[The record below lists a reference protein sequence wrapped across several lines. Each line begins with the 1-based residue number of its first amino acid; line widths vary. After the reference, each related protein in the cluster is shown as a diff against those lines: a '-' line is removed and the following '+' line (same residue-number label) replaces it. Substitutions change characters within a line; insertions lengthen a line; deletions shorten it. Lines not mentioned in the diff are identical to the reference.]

1 MLYEKEIKEDE
12 KENKNMQ
19 NKIKRENQ
27 KTESMIINELN
38 TVNNKTKEKNF
49 LMAVSLI
56 NNNNLYKGIL
66 NINNNISEFSQFN
79 NEKNKDNHFI
89 CMNNSLKKTFYKTE
103 KKTIKNSILNNKNII
118 KNIPNEIK
126 EIIYIN
132 KRTIQEEIKKNLENI
147 ININL
152 KYKKA
157 NIIKT
162 PNLYKIKTD
171 SSLTE
176 KDIILSTEKN
186 FNETTT
192 NINESYFTLNKL
204 SKNNINNNNIYYYT
218 PTNSNYRKSFYL
230 NYNNEEYAHF
240 NDNFYNHLSMKS
252 YVFKE
257 KKIKEQQHSYSYISA
272 RINNKKTI
280 NNYYIKEN
288 TETIHSFQSENHPI
302 FDLTFLDN
310 IIDKE
315 IEYQNE
321 ININYI
327 YKFNEINTKIRAQIF
342 CLICSICENLGYKR
356 DTYYLSIYNIDRY
369 CSKISSKEQINKDKL
384 ILIAITSLA
393 ISAKIEEVQ
402 IVKLNEYIQI
412 LNELNE
418 KEKKNSINLIDII
431 SLEKKMMIEFKWK
444 CNPNTLN
451 LWLNW
456 HIFQWD
462 LFIETIEENY
472 LKMKFAYDENIV
484 FFRKKD
490 NNSYFFYR
498 QITQIVDLI
507 YLDYENL
514 SYDKQYLIIGAIF
527 VILKNNYDKIRNNT
541 YVSIFED
548 FVKQSLGE
556 DILDDNLFSL
566 TIKYVQKISK
576 NFIQNNLFSYE
587 LPISYQLDNDDI
599 NIYNF
604 EDFVSY
610 QIYNENLFDYSFKS
624 LNNKDY

>member
-66 NINNNISEFSQFN
+66 NTNNISEFSKLCNAQ
-79 NEKNKDNHFI
+79 NKDNNFNNI
-89 CMNNSLKKTFYKTE
+89 NNSE
-103 KKTIKNSILNNKNII
+103 KKKIYTIENKLNKNTILSNKKVI
-118 KNIPNEIK
+118 KNIPNGIK
-126 EIIYIN
+126 EIIHIN
-132 KRTIQEEIKKNLENI
+132 KRYIQEEINKNLENI

-152 KYKKA
+152 KYKKE
-157 NIIKT
+157 NLIKT
-162 PNLYKIKTD
+162 PKLYKIKTD

-176 KDIILSTEKN
+176 KQIILSNEKYL
-186 FNETTT
+186 NETTT
-192 NINESYFTLNKL
+192 NINESNFTLNKF
-204 SKNNINNNNIYYYT
+204 SKNNIYNNNLCYNT
-218 PTNSNYRKSFYL
+218 PTNSIHRKSFYL
-230 NYNNEEYAHF
+230 NNNNDECDNYN
-240 NDNFYNHLSMKS
+240 DKFYHHLSMKS
-252 YVFKE
+252 YIFKE
-257 KKIKEQQHSYSYISA
+257 KMRKKQYSNFKSQI
-272 RINNKKTI
+272 INNKKSL
-280 NNYYIKEN
+280 NNYYNKEN
-288 TETIHSFQSENHPI
+288 TIIQSFQNENHQI
-302 FDLTFLDN
+302 FDLTFLEN
-310 IIDKE
+310 LIEKE

-356 DTYYLSIYNIDRY
+356 DTYYLSTYNIDRY
-369 CSKISSKEQINKDKL
+369 CSKISKKEKINKDKL
-384 ILIAITSLA
+384 ILIALTSLE

-587 LPISYQLDNDDI
+587 LPISYQLENDDI